1 MTYIPGYMG
10 PGISGTMPEIQVINP
25 LFQDPNPIIDTDPF
39 AEDSERFEPLPPIL
53 PPMGLLTGASQVP
66 AYVAAAALTG
76 AGALA
81 LKNQNAQANM
91 PMPNNT
97 TVTRTGRGPVGM
109 DTPPVTSTQTAVAA
123 APDPVTAE
131 AKEVVDDIKALNVD
145 SDVIGAEDTKDKGKT
160 GIDGVLDKIFN
171 MQKNN
176 PEAYQDFIRGAFFYE
191 AGQQGQSITE
201 AMLGYSKFNNEQ
213 QKALLDTTLKYI
225 DIQAKTAN
233 IGRDEVKFN
242 LEILN
247 KESQIQNRISQM
259 EERTRK
265 ANEGSTKY
273 PEGITV
279 ADVKSRIENKI
290 EADFF
295 AGIKDKP
302 TENINS
308 LVDQLE
314 PIVKVSLLSGLDI
327 NTSVANAVQLALDT
341 GAIRPSF
348 EKPGRIYGSTTVPGS
363 VDASMFGQAQ
373 RVTVTTQEQ
382 YDQLPSGTRYI
393 DKDGIPGIKP

>member
-10 PGISGTMPEIQVINP
+10 PGISGTLPTVQVINP
-25 LFQDPNPIIDTDPF
+25 LFQNPDPIIDTDPF
-39 AEDSERFEPLPPIL
+39 LSDAEKFNPIPAMPPAGGI
-53 PPMGLLTGASQVP
+53 LTGGAQVP
-66 AYVAAAALTG
+66 LYVG
-76 AGALA
+76 AGSLLGGGALA
-81 LKNQNAQANM
+81 LSNQNAQANM

-97 TVTRTGRGPVGM
+97 TVTRTGKGPVGM
-109 DTPPVTSTQTAVAA
+109 DTPPVIPTQTAVAA

-176 PEAYQDFIRGAFFYE
+176 PEAYQDFLRGAFFYE
-191 AGQQGQSITE
+191 AGQRGESITE

-259 EERTRK
+259 EERTRT
-265 ANEGSTKY
+265 ADQESTKY

-295 AGIKDKP
+295 AGMKDKP

>member
-1 MTYIPGYMG
+1 MTYIPGYMA
-10 PGISGTMPEIQVINP
+10 PGISGTLPTVQVINP

-66 AYVAAAALTG
+66 AYVAAGSLLG
-76 AGALA
+76 GGALA
-81 LKNQNAQANM
+81 LSNQNAQANM

-97 TVTRTGRGPVGM
+97 TVTRTGKGPVGM
-109 DTPPVTSTQTAVAA
+109 DTPPVTPTQTAVAA

-176 PEAYQDFIRGAFFYE
+176 PEAYQDFLRGAFFYE
-191 AGQQGQSITE
+191 AGQRGESITE

-295 AGIKDKP
+295 AGMKDKP

>member
-1 MTYIPGYMG
+1 MTYIPGYMA
-10 PGISGTMPEIQVINP
+10 PGMTGILPEVQVINP

-39 AEDSERFEPLPPIL
+39 LEDAETFDPIELPP
-53 PPMGLLTGASQVP
+53 PAMGLLTGASQVP
-66 AYVAAAALTG
+66 AYVAAASLIG
-76 AGALA
+76 AGALG
-81 LKNQNAQANM
+81 LQNQNAQANM

-97 TVTRTGRGPVGM
+97 IVTRTGKGPVGM
-109 DTPPVTSTQTAVAA
+109 DTPPVTSTQTAA
-123 APDPVTAE
+123 APDPVTTE

-145 SDVIGAEDTKDKGKT
+145 PDVIGTEDTKPKGKT

-176 PEAYQDFIRGAFFYE
+176 PEAYQDFLRGAFFYE

-201 AMLGYSKFNNEQ
+201 AMLGYSKFNNAQ

-225 DIQAKTAN
+225 DIQAKTAK

-242 LEILN
+242 LDVLKGNAQIENYI
-247 KESQIQNRISQM
+247 SQIEDRN
-259 EERTRK
+259 RK
-265 ANEGSTKY
+265 AGEDAAKY
-273 PEGITV
+273 PAGITT
-279 ADVKSRIENKI
+279 ADMKSRIENKI

-314 PIVKVSLLSGLDI
+314 PLAKANLLNGMDI
-327 NTSVANAVQLALDT
+327 NTAVANAVELAVNT
-341 GAIRPSF
+341 EAIKPSF
-348 EKPGRIYGSTTVPGS
+348 EKPGKIYGSTTIPGS

-382 YDQLPSGTRYI
+382 YDKLPSGTRYI

>member
-1 MTYIPGYMG
+1 MA
-10 PGISGTMPEIQVINP
+10 PGISGTLPTVQVINP
-25 LFQDPNPIIDTDPF
+25 LFQDPNPIITTDPF
-39 AEDSERFEPLPPIL
+39 ASDAETFNPIPAMPPAGGI
-53 PPMGLLTGASQVP
+53 LTGGAQVP
-66 AYVAAAALTG
+66 LYVG
-76 AGALA
+76 AGSLLGGGALA
-81 LKNQNAQANM
+81 LSNQNAQANM

-97 TVTRTGRGPVGM
+97 TVTRTGKGPVGM
-109 DTPPVTSTQTAVAA
+109 DTPPVIPTQTAVAA

-176 PEAYQDFIRGAFFYE
+176 PEAYQDFLRGAFFYE
-191 AGQQGQSITE
+191 AGQRGESITE

-259 EERTRK
+259 EERTRT
-265 ANEGSTKY
+265 ADQESTKY

-295 AGIKDKP
+295 AGMKDKP

>member
-1 MTYIPGYMG
+1 MG
-10 PGISGTMPEIQVINP
+10 PGISGTLPTVQVVNP
-25 LFQDPNPIIDTDPF
+25 LFQNPDPIIDTDPF
-39 AEDSERFEPLPPIL
+39 LSDAEKFNPIPAMPPAGGI
-53 PPMGLLTGASQVP
+53 LTGGAQVP
-66 AYVAAAALTG
+66 LYVGGGSLLG
-76 AGALA
+76 GGALA
-81 LKNQNAQANM
+81 LSNQNAQANM

-97 TVTRTGRGPVGM
+97 TVTRTGKGPVGM
-109 DTPPVTSTQTAVAA
+109 ETPPVTPTQTAVAA

-145 SDVIGAEDTKDKGKT
+145 PDVIGAEDTKPKGKT

-176 PEAYQDFIRGAFFYE
+176 PEAYQDFLRGAYFYE
-191 AGQQGQSITE
+191 AGQRGESITE

-247 KESQIQNRISQM
+247 KESQIQNRISQI
-259 EERTRK
+259 EERSRK
-265 ANEGSTKY
+265 ANEDAASY

-295 AGIKDKP
+295 AGLKDKP

-314 PIVKVSLLSGLDI
+314 PIVKVNLLSGLDI
-327 NTSVANAVQLALDT
+327 NTSVANAVQLALDS
-341 GAIRPSF
+341 GAITPSYN
-348 EKPGRIYGSTTVPGS
+348 KPGVLYGSTPVAGS